1 MMNHSTTSPAGFEEL
16 EQQMR
21 QILQQQAGLQH
32 SILAL
37 RDTTA
42 SLGETLRQADLQPGL
57 EKLFDL
63 WNMITRSSGEL
74 NPCYADLLEQALLLL
89 GAEPI
94 IPKPGDLYDPA
105 LHLKQVFSSPSDR
118 IVSCDPCSRGWKF
131 HDVVL
136 RKAVVITDDSG
147 KEELKDDLEN

>member
-1 MMNHSTTSPAGFEEL
+1 
-16 EQQMR
+16 
-21 QILQQQAGLQH
+21 
-32 SILAL
+32 
-37 RDTTA
+37 
-42 SLGETLRQADLQPGL
+42 
-57 EKLFDL
+57 
-63 WNMITRSSGEL
+63 MITLSSGEL
-74 NPCYADLLEQALLLL
+74 NPCYADLLEEALLLL

-118 IVSCDPCSRGWKF
+118 IVSCDPCNRGWKF

-147 KEELKDDLEN
+147 KEERKDDLEN

>member
-1 MMNHSTTSPAGFEEL
+1 MMNHSTTSLPDLRNWNSRCGRFCSN
-16 EQQMR
+16 R
-21 QILQQQAGLQH
+21 QDFQH

-63 WNMITRSSGEL
+63 WNMITLSSGEL
-74 NPCYADLLEQALLLL
+74 NPCYADLLEEALLLL

-118 IVSCDPCSRGWKF
+118 IVSSVSLQSRMEIPRCCSAEG
-131 HDVVL
+131 
-136 RKAVVITDDSG
+136 SCYNG
-147 KEELKDDLEN
+147 

>member
-89 GAEPI
+89 GAEPV
-94 IPKPGDLYDPA
+94 IPKPWRPLRPA

-147 KEELKDDLEN
+147 KEEHKDDLEN